1 MAAPRPSF
9 NLGSFLD
16 KDKLKTD
23 GSNFTNWFRTLRIL
37 LVPLKMA
44 YVLKAAVGDEPPADA
59 SQDEKNVYLS
69 KTDDYN
75 LVHSGMLYSM
85 EAELQKRFERM
96 GAYEIITDL
105 KAVFAPQARAEHY
118 EASEAFFSAKMD
130 EHSSVSE
137 HVVKMSGYVQ
147 CLNALEC
154 QIPDELAVD
163 RVLQSL
169 PPSYKGFVL
178 NYNMQG
184 MTKTLSELFSML
196 KTAEVEIKKKHAVF
210 MVNKTVE
217 FKKSA
222 RRRRERRVAR
232 RRVTSQLSLLVRH
245 PNLDPSPALSA
256 STARVMVTGNATT
269 PSTKRIRRLAGLS
282 EETKVYLIYT
292 LLIFS

>member
-1 MAAPRPSF
+1 MGAPRPSF
-9 NLGSFLD
+9 NLGLFLE

-37 LVPLKMA
+37 LVPLKMTYILEGA
-44 YVLKAAVGDEPPADA
+44 LGDAPADDA
-59 SQDEKNVYLS
+59 SQDEKNFYLS
-69 KTDDYN
+69 KTDNYN

-105 KAVFAPQARAEHY
+105 KAVFAPQARAERY

-130 EHSSVSE
+130 EHSSLSE
-137 HVVKMSGYVQ
+137 HMVKMSGYVQ

-178 NYNMQG
+178 NYNMKG
-184 MTKTLSELFSML
+184 MTKTPSELFAML
-196 KTAEVEIKKKHAVF
+196 KSAEVEIKKEHAF
-210 MVNKTVE
+210 FIVNKTTDL
-217 FKKSA
+217 KKSSG
-222 RRRRERRVAR
+222 REKA
-232 RRVTSQLSLLVRH
+232 
-245 PNLDPSPALSA
+245 
-256 STARVMVTGNATT
+256 
-269 PSTKRIRRLAGLS
+269 KRGGPKRDG
-282 EETKVYLIYT
+282 
-292 LLIFS
+292 